1 MATIGTFIGVLA
13 TSKLGTGSAA
23 CHTNGLITFQKHG
36 EEGSF

>member
-23 CHTNGLITFQKHG
+23 CPINVLITFQKHG
-36 EEGSF
+36 EKSYL